1 MTNGMNTIS
10 LNSIKSRYCDQ
21 NLYNQ
26 LMNELNETGQRP
38 LKMVQIVSNLE
49 NEADSYELN
58 EYELSLLTG
67 VSVGALRNNRRPG
80 RNHRYKFRK
89 ENTDKRHSRSKV
101 SYPLKWI
108 REQLDTPNP

>member
-1 MTNGMNTIS
+1 MANAMNTIS
-10 LNSIKSRYCDQ
+10 PYLIKSRYCDQ

-26 LMNELNETGQRP
+26 LMSEFNETGNRP
-38 LKMVQIVSNLE
+38 SKMVQIVKNLE
-49 NEADSYELN
+49 SEADSYELN
-58 EYELSLLTG
+58 EYELSLLVG

-80 RNHRYKFRK
+80 RCHRWKFRK

-108 REQLDTPNP
+108 RDQLNSNS